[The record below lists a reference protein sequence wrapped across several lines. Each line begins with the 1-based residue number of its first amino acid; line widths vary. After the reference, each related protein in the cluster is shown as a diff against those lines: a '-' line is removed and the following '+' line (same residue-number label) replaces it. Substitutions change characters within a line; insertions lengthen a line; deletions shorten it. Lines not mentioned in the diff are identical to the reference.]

1 MSLLPFLHRVS
12 NRENLTAPD
21 AYQAMSVILEG
32 AASEALL
39 SAFLIALRMKGET
52 AAELAG
58 FARAMRERAVFVD
71 AGSDV
76 IDTCGTGGDNA
87 GTFNISTVAAFVM
100 AGAGARVAKHGNRS
114 ITSKTG
120 GGAGVVEAPGG
131 RVPMEAG
138 GAAC

>member
-114 ITSKTG
+114 ITSKCG
-120 GGAGVVEAPGG
+120 SADVLEALGVRTKVDPE
-131 RVPMEAG
+131 V
-138 GAAC
+138 